1 MIQLYNVKKRFKN
14 KNLEALSVIFFTENM
29 SLSYI
34 VMPKYCNLSH
44 KLRTIFIDYIECK
57 C

>member
-1 MIQLYNVKKRFKN
+1 MIQLYNVIKKQFKN
-14 KNLEALSVIFFTENM
+14 QNLEADFFTENM

-44 KLRTIFIDYIECK
+44 KLRTIFIDYVECK